1 MKCPNCGNEISDNS
15 VFCSECGYPVKKYF
29 DALNGH
35 QQEVQQGPAN
45 TYGQDPNQNQQ
56 NASNQYQ
63 QNTQNQYQQNAQ
75 NQYQQYNQNPY
86 QPTPP
91 KKHALRN
98 VLIAV
103 GCVLALI
110 IVIGAVGS
118 MNAKKGST
126 ESSAVLSKPQSTA
139 QTADASKA
147 ENQNNNSDA
156 GATESPQATSTA
168 PQAAAS
174 TAATPAPTAAPAEV
188 AVAEQELVNEKG
200 IKITAAG
207 FDMNGSYAGP
217 SLKLLIE
224 NDSDTDL
231 TVQARSVSINGYMMD
246 NVMLSSEVTAG
257 KKANDEVVFMSQE
270 LEDCGITSVADIE
283 LSFHIFTT
291 DGWDDYLDTAQIQ
304 IPTSVKDTYTQQY
317 DDSGDVIY
325 EEGGIK
331 IVSKGMASEN
341 SFLGPG
347 LRLYIQNDSDQSVT
361 VQARDLSINGFMIDT
376 YSLSEEVGVGK
387 KAVTELTL
395 LQDTLNENGITSIS
409 DMNFTLHIFRTDDM
423 NTVADTDTITIKM

>member
-1 MKCPNCGNEISDNS
+1 MKCPNCGNEITDNS

-35 QQEVQQGPAN
+35 QQEVQQGSAN
-45 TYGQDPNQNQQ
+45 PYGQNPNQNQQ

-63 QNTQNQYQQNAQ
+63 QNAQ
-75 NQYQQYNQNPY
+75 NQYQQHNQNPF

-91 KKHALRN
+91 KKHVLRN
-98 VLIAV
+98 VLITV

-126 ESSAVLSKPQSTA
+126 ASSVAASKPQSTA

-147 ENQNNNSDA
+147 ENQNSSDA
-156 GATESPQATSTA
+156 GVTENSQVTSTA

-188 AVAEQELVNEKG
+188 SVAQQELVNEKG

-283 LSFHIFTT
+283 LSFHIFKT
-291 DGWDDYLDTAQIQ
+291 DGWDDYLNTAQIQ
-304 IPTSVKDTYTQQY
+304 ISTSLKDTYTQQY

-331 IVSKGMASEN
+331 IVSKGMAPDN

-361 VQARDLSINGFMIDT
+361 VQARDLSVNGFMIDT

-395 LQDTLNENGITSIS
+395 LQNTLDENGITSIS
-409 DMNFTLHIFRTDDM
+409 DMNFTLHIFRTDDL
-423 NTVADTDTITIKM
+423 NTVADTGTITIKM